1 MSDAKDATQDPAEG
15 APRAP
20 SLEALE
26 AVHTFPTAF
35 IVKAVGAN
43 TKAFSQAVEQ
53 CVRAAV
59 QPAIPVF
66 TSRPSRSGSYQS
78 ITIEFRAATP
88 QQVQSVYI
96 DLHNVEG
103 LRMLL

>member
-1 MSDAKDATQDPAEG
+1 MSDAEDATQDPAG
-15 APRAP
+15 GSPRAP
-20 SLEALE
+20 SLESLE

-43 TKAFSQAVEQ
+43 TKAFSQVVEQ
-53 CVRAAV
+53 CVRDTV

-66 TSRPSRSGSYQS
+66 TSRPSRNGSYQS

-88 QQVQSVYI
+88 QQVQAVYLE
-96 DLHNVEG
+96 LHGVEG
-103 LRMLL
+103 LKMLL